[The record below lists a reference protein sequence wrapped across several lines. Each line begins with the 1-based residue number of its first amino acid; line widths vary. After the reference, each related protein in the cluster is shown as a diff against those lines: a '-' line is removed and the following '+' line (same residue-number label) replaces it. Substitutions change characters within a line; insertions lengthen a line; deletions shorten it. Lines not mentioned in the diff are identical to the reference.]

1 MGNKDHD
8 SYSSNDYYYSSS
20 NKEYEEREEVISN
33 EDKAKYLKELINE
46 SNNINEN
53 DINEYTEYTSSTGQK
68 IIKALDK
75 MNLSSEQVQKNF
87 DFYKNNFA
95 KLLKI
100 NKLVSNIKKAE
111 LSNFTPRDILVR
123 IIPESDTYDKKIL
136 DSPEYGE
143 LERLTK
149 ELLNGYEILPE
160 YALPD
165 NWEEL
170 FKLETHNTAIEK
182 LLIQSEIERIIK
194 EYGEYSNYDYKK
206 VINQE
211 NYKNYDKELE
221 QLKIKQLEQKI
232 SQLKNLKYLNVS
244 ERQILKNIKYYS
256 ENYEQFFKIDNII
269 EFIKTNGLSYLS
281 PSEFIQKYYLDNSK
295 YEYPEEWKE
304 LFDIADKENNINY
317 LENAIIYIQMH
328 NIRENEKVEKMKQEE
343 RAEKERL
350 KEKEEERIKA
360 DIKKNIVQ
368 KIQALKYFKLG
379 SVWIN
384 FMKMNTR
391 KKKKKCKKNLIK

>member
-8 SYSSNDYYYSSS
+8 SYSSNDYYCSS

-33 EDKAKYLKELINE
+33 EDKTKYLKELINE

-143 LERLTK
+143 FERLTK

-269 EFIKTNGLSYLS
+269 EFIKINGLSYLS

>member
-8 SYSSNDYYYSSS
+8 SYSSNDYYSSS

-143 LERLTK
+143 FERLTK

-269 EFIKTNGLSYLS
+269 EFIKINGLSYLS

>member
-8 SYSSNDYYYSSS
+8 SYSSNDYYCSS

-33 EDKAKYLKELINE
+33 EDKTKYLKELINE

>member
-8 SYSSNDYYYSSS
+8 SYSSNDYYCSS

-33 EDKAKYLKELINE
+33 EDKTKYLKELINE

-143 LERLTK
+143 FERLTK

-269 EFIKTNGLSYLS
+269 EFIKINGLSYLS

-384 FMKMNTR
+384 FMKMNTW

>member
-8 SYSSNDYYYSSS
+8 SYSSNDYYCSS

-33 EDKAKYLKELINE
+33 EDKTKYLKELINE

-100 NKLVSNIKKAE
+100 NKLVSNKKKAE

-170 FKLETHNTAIEK
+170 FKLETHNTPIKK

-269 EFIKTNGLSYLS
+269 EFIKINGLSYLS

>member
-8 SYSSNDYYYSSS
+8 SYSSNDYYCSS

-33 EDKAKYLKELINE
+33 EDKTKYLKELINE

-269 EFIKTNGLSYLS
+269 EFIKINGLSYLS

-384 FMKMNTR
+384 FMKMNTW

>member
-8 SYSSNDYYYSSS
+8 SYSSNDYYSSS

-136 DSPEYGE
+136 ESPEYGE

-269 EFIKTNGLSYLS
+269 EFIKINGLSYLS

>member
-1 MGNKDHD
+1 M
-8 SYSSNDYYYSSS
+8 
-20 NKEYEEREEVISN
+20 
-33 EDKAKYLKELINE
+33 
-46 SNNINEN
+46 
-53 DINEYTEYTSSTGQK
+53 
-68 IIKALDK
+68 
-75 MNLSSEQVQKNF
+75 
-87 DFYKNNFA
+87 
-95 KLLKI
+95 
-100 NKLVSNIKKAE
+100 
-111 LSNFTPRDILVR
+111 
-123 IIPESDTYDKKIL
+123 
-136 DSPEYGE
+136 
-143 LERLTK
+143 
-149 ELLNGYEILPE
+149 
-160 YALPD
+160 
-165 NWEEL
+165 
-170 FKLETHNTAIEK
+170 
-182 LLIQSEIERIIK
+182 
-194 EYGEYSNYDYKK
+194 
-206 VINQE
+206 
-211 NYKNYDKELE
+211 
-221 QLKIKQLEQKI
+221 
-232 SQLKNLKYLNVS
+232 KYLNVS

-281 PSEFIQKYYLDNSK
+281 PSEFIKKYYLDNSK

-328 NIRENEKVEKMKQEE
+328 NILENEKVEKMKQEE

>member
-1 MGNKDHD
+1 MGNKNHD
-8 SYSSNDYYYSSS
+8 SYSSYNYYSSS
-20 NKEYEEREEVISN
+20 KNEYEEEEVISN

-269 EFIKTNGLSYLS
+269 EFIKINGLSYLS

>member
-8 SYSSNDYYYSSS
+8 SYSSNDYYCSS

-33 EDKAKYLKELINE
+33 EDKTKYLKELINE

-269 EFIKTNGLSYLS
+269 EFIKINGLSYLS

>member
-8 SYSSNDYYYSSS
+8 SYSSNDYYSSS

-33 EDKAKYLKELINE
+33 EDKTKYLKELINE

-269 EFIKTNGLSYLS
+269 EFIKINGLSYLS

>member
-1 MGNKDHD
+1 MGNKNHD
-8 SYSSNDYYYSSS
+8 SYSSYDYYSSS
-20 NKEYEEREEVISN
+20 KYEYEEREEVISN

-269 EFIKTNGLSYLS
+269 EFIKINGLSYLS